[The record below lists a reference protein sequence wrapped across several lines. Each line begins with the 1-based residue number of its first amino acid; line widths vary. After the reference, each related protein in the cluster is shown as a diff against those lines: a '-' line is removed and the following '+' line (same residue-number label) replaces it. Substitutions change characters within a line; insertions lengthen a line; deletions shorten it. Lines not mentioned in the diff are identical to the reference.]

1 MGFDLNGEN
10 MKLIKLESS
19 ATKEELLAMLSDN
32 ERVNKGVAFDDRRG
46 TPFMHVKESEGKIRI
61 KCEYIGG
68 ASKDNAFIDGTRFS
82 GKITEKNGRTEIK
95 GVITTALIFHLILA
109 AFFIA
114 FIGMCIVRQ
123 GFSVVPLCLI
133 VFDIFMYKD
142 EFKKQGLIERYL
154 MIAVKKL
161 ENDKRTDARR

>member
-1 MGFDLNGEN
+1 

-32 ERVNKGVAFDDRRG
+32 DRVNKNVRLDDKRG
-46 TPFMHVKESEGKIRI
+46 TPFMHVKESSGKLKI

-68 ASKDNAFIDGTRFS
+68 ATKDNAFIDGTRFS
-82 GKITEKNGRTEIK
+82 GRITEKNGKTEIK
-95 GVITTALIFHLILA
+95 GVITTALVFHLILA
-109 AFFIA
+109 AFFLA
-114 FIGMCIVRQ
+114 FIGVCIARR
-123 GFSVVPLCLI
+123 GFSIVPVCLI

-154 MIAVKKL
+154 MRAVKRL
-161 ENDKRTDARR
+161 ENGK

>member
-1 MGFDLNGEN
+1 

-32 ERVNKGVAFDDRRG
+32 ERVTKNVKTEDNGRKG
-46 TPFMHVKESEGKIRI
+46 TPFMHVKESSGKLRI

-68 ASKDNAFIDGTRFS
+68 ATKDNAFIDGTHFS

-95 GVITTALIFHLILA
+95 GVITTALVFHLILA
-109 AFFIA
+109 AFFLA
-114 FIGMCIVRQ
+114 FIGVCIARR
-123 GFSVVPLCLI
+123 GFSIVPVCLI

-142 EFKKQGLIERYL
+142 EFKKQGIIERYL
-154 MIAVKKL
+154 MRAVKRL
-161 ENDKRTDARR
+161 ENRK